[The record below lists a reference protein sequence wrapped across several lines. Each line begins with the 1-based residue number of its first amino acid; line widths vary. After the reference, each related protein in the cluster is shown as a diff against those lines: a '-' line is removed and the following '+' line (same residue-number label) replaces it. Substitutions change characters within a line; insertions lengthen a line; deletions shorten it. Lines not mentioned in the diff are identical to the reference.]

1 MAQSQPT
8 LTGKI
13 YPFKFLDSY
22 TERDTQFFFGRDEEI
37 KALYEMIFQTNILL
51 VYGGSGTGKTSL
63 IRCGLA
69 GKFKPHDWQAL
80 YIRRG
85 ANLNESFNKAL
96 EEAGGETDSLDLESS
111 FKQIYRNSFRPLY
124 LIFDQFEELFIINP
138 DKNEQNKFI
147 DTVKAILKVEQPV
160 KMIFSIREEYLG
172 FLYDFEK
179 EVPQIM
185 RRKLRIEQMNLGKV
199 TDVIKGLNT
208 VANSLVRIKESDEN
222 AIASAI
228 FEKIR
233 DAKHPG
239 TIQLPYL
246 QLFLDKLYLE
256 TTHDKTRKTEA
267 LFTKEIVASMAPID
281 DVLLDFLE
289 EQVAA
294 ISKQFSTA
302 ERPLALDDVWD
313 LLSPF
318 ATLEGT
324 KRPISIAMLT
334 AELADAKIDPL
345 IITPVVA
352 AFETGRILRKNEGD
366 TYELVHDIL
375 AKKVAGKRSEEEVAL
390 LEVEKL
396 IKSQMAMKEADRELF
411 TPKQIGLIDLY
422 KKSLLPRLNE
432 DDRAFIV
439 KSRSAITAREVKRK
453 KERRIQFAAMGVV
466 AIVMF
471 ILGVW
476 ALFNSIDAR
485 RKTRTAQSLALSS
498 QAVTEINKN
507 NNYTRA
513 FRFAQYAFEKDS
525 GNLNAMQ
532 ALYNIVFQPGDKP
545 AKLFYLDALPHQP
558 GDTTFIVS
566 GDGAKVLYFEN
577 EKTVNVVDVND
588 YKKII
593 TIPYDSIKAIL
604 AKRAYGSDGRR
615 GIQLSLSRS
624 GSILMAREEYGG
636 KGTFFIDVRT
646 GKKMT
651 YRPATQSVSVYFAPN
666 DQQILLPMV
675 DSSFRTDSAWH
686 VSNYDSD
693 WGAFTYAVTR
703 FDVFDKDRGVLADSI
718 ILPKASRVN
727 SVIFSGDGSRSMIY
741 STNRTDNCLQVYS
754 TKPWRKLKELHTN
767 KNDSLYFSFSKDHQY
782 IAAKCGRNAVAYF
795 DAATMST
802 VKADTGL
809 AGRFTFNCQRLVYNS
824 DRTSLSIFN
833 FIDGTSVAIMHNANL
848 PADEELNVVFRLGKT
863 ILASDQT
870 VVLSEIYVGRPN
882 FDGFNVRREI
892 GNSRQTKICSW
903 NAVTGR
909 LIVEAPLK
917 WVNKGVI
924 NHAFSPDRKLFLST
938 TNESATLWNMQGE
951 QVAVLGGLSNP
962 IQKALFSRD
971 SKYLLTFSADGF
983 VKKWNMADIGEIPYS
998 PASNI
1003 LTSFSD
1009 VPIHSFSRDVHGMD
1023 QEERQY
1029 LKMRQPVEIDLPGGR
1044 KLLSSNFELRIQ
1056 NKPAGLDV
1064 ADHLPDSSTCLYSIN
1079 SSDDGN
1085 YFVENFVHI
1094 PDGKFMTGINTDR
1107 IRTTFA
1113 LEHYSVFRDITS
1125 GRKVIIDEGLA
1136 SRHPRSGSIHFHFP
1150 DVLFS
1155 PDSKFLFYKGGVF
1168 DTKTFTELLRMD
1180 VSQFND
1186 GVFFFSKDSRMFMQK
1201 KVNTRY
1207 RNEKDGTISDFP
1219 GDGGVPVAD
1228 STLKTW
1234 LIDARAIIHRFDSEL
1249 PDISP
1254 EEKMKYGIPVKG
1266 KHN

>member
-1 MAQSQPT
+1 MAQSQPS
-8 LTGKI
+8 GKI

-85 ANLNESFNKAL
+85 TNLNESFARAIN
-96 EEAGGETDSLDLESS
+96 EAGGEADSLDLVSS

-138 DKNEQNKFI
+138 DKAEQEQFI
-147 DTVKAILKVEQPV
+147 NTVKAILKVEQPV

-172 FLYDFEK
+172 HLYEFEK

-185 RRKLRIEQMNLGKV
+185 RKKLRIEPMNLGKV
-199 TDVIKGLNT
+199 TDIINGLNT
-208 VANSLVRIKESDEN
+208 ANNSLVSIEQGEEES
-222 AIASAI
+222 IAKGI

-233 DAKHPG
+233 DAAHPG

-256 TTHDKTRKTEA
+256 TTDDKNRKSTA
-267 LFTKEIVASMAPID
+267 LFTKSLVSSMAPID
-281 DVLLDFLE
+281 DVLQHFLE
-289 EQVAA
+289 EQVAD
-294 ISKQFSTA
+294 ISNQFSKTDK
-302 ERPLALDDVWD
+302 PLSLEDLWD
-313 LLSPF
+313 FLSPF

-324 KRPISIAMLT
+324 KRPISVTLLT
-334 AELADAKIDPL
+334 AELADTKIDPSL
-345 IITPVVA
+345 ITPVVA

-439 KSRSAITAREVKRK
+439 KSRDAITAGERKRK
-453 KERRIQFAAMGVV
+453 KERRIQFAAMAVV
-466 AIVMF
+466 AIIMF
-471 ILGVW
+471 VLGVW
-476 ALFNSIDAR
+476 ALFNSIDAS

-513 FRFAQYAFEKDS
+513 FRFAQYAFDKDS
-525 GNLNAMQ
+525 GNINAMQ

-545 AKLFYLDALPHQP
+545 VKLFYSDVLQHQP

-566 GDGAKVLYFEN
+566 DDGAKVLYFEN

-588 YKKII
+588 YKKVI
-593 TIPYDSIKAIL
+593 TIPYDSIRAIL

-624 GSILMAREEYGG
+624 GSILMAREEHGG

-646 GKKMT
+646 GKKMM
-651 YRPATQSVSVYFAPN
+651 YRPATQSASVYFAPN
-666 DQQILLPMV
+666 DQQVLLPII
-675 DSSFRTDSAWH
+675 DSSVRTDSVWH
-686 VSNYDSD
+686 IGNYNSD
-693 WGAFTYAVTR
+693 WQNYSYAVAR
-703 FDVFDKDRGVLADSI
+703 FDVFDKDRGVLTDSI

-727 SVIFSGDGSRSMIY
+727 SVVFSGDGSRSMIY
-741 STNRTDNCLQVYS
+741 STNRTDNWLQIYS
-754 TKPWRKLKELHTN
+754 TRPWRKLKELHTN
-767 KNDSLYFSFSKDHQY
+767 KKDSLYFSFSKDHQY
-782 IAAKCGRNAVAYF
+782 IAAKCGRNAVTYLE
-795 DAATMST
+795 AATMNT
-802 VKADTGL
+802 VNADTGI
-809 AGRFTFNCQRLVYNS
+809 ANRFAFNCQRLVYNS

-833 FIDGTSVAIMHNANL
+833 FIDGTSVAIKHNANP
-848 PADEELNVVFRLGKT
+848 PADEEINVVFRLGKT

-870 VVLSEIYVGRPN
+870 IVLSEIYVGRPN
-882 FDGFNVRREI
+882 YAGFNVKSEI
-892 GNSRQTKICSW
+892 GENSRLTKICCW

-909 LIVEAPLK
+909 LIAEAPLK
-917 WVNKGVI
+917 WVYKGVI

-938 TNESATLWNMQGE
+938 TNETAILWNMQGE
-951 QVAVLGGLSNP
+951 QVAVLGGLSYP

-983 VKKWNMADIGEIPYS
+983 VKKWKMADVGAIPYS

-1003 LTSFSD
+1003 LTNFSD
-1009 VPIHSFSRDVHGMD
+1009 TPIHSFATDVHGKD
-1023 QEERQY
+1023 QRQGAY

-1056 NKPAGLDV
+1056 DKPAGLDV
-1064 ADHLPDSSTCLYSIN
+1064 ADHLPDSSTCLYSIT
-1079 SSDDGN
+1079 SSADGN
-1085 YFVENFVHI
+1085 YFVEDFVRI
-1094 PDGKFMTGINTDR
+1094 PDGKFVAGIRPDRLNT
-1107 IRTTFA
+1107 TYA
-1113 LEHYSVFRDITS
+1113 GEYYSVFRDIKG
-1125 GRKVIIDEGLA
+1125 GRKVIVDEGQ
-1136 SRHPRSGSIHFHFP
+1136 RTPHPRSKYIHFDFSEAI
-1150 DVLFS
+1150 FS

-1186 GVFFFSKDSRMFMQK
+1186 GVFFFSKDSKMLMLK
-1201 KVNTRY
+1201 KVNTRC

-1219 GDGGVPVAD
+1219 GDGGIPVVD

-1234 LIDARAIIHRFDSEL
+1234 LIDPRAIIQRFDSEL
-1249 PDISP
+1249 PDIST
-1254 EEKMKYGIPVKG
+1254 EEKTKYGIPEKS
-1266 KHN
+1266 KSN